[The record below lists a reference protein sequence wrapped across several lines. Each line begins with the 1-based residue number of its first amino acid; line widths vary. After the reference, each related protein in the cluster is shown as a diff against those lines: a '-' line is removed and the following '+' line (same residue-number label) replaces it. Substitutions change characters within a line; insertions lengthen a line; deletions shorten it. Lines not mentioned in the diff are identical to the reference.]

1 MSELV
6 NRVIYDWVTF
16 TSKIDSVESIID
28 LLGLGD
34 VEFIELERGMNGYPH
49 CLHFGGISICYG
61 GREDMGICCCMSG
74 KGCRTFE
81 EYGSGNYKAIF
92 DVILENWSEDGDSRK
107 MNLTRLDV
115 AYDDFEGLLDIMTV
129 FNATTSGGY
138 HEGKLLQGD
147 FVSRFST
154 YDVDISTKGLTCG
167 FGSEKSD
174 IYIRIY
180 DKKAE
185 QKREDLDHWVRCEI
199 QLRRE
204 NAIGFIM
211 LTGDICTNY
220 FGVLNNYLRFIEPS
234 ETDSNK
240 RRAKTAEWWAKFLET
255 GERLK
260 IFQAP
265 GVEYDVMCLDGYV
278 YGQCAGAV
286 STMIELV
293 GLSEF
298 MERLNY
304 SVITR
309 KRNPKY
315 KDLLNRFFSD
325 PDNFPNS
332 YSLDD
337 DFAYFFVK

>member
-1 MSELV
+1 MSELL
-6 NRVIYDWVTF
+6 NRVIYDWLTF

-28 LLGLGD
+28 MLGLGD
-34 VEFIELERGMNGYPH
+34 CSFIELERGMNGYPH
-49 CLHFGGISICYG
+49 CLYFGGISICYG
-61 GREDMGICCCMSG
+61 GREDMGVCCNMCG

-81 EYGSGNYKAIF
+81 EYGTGDYKAIF
-92 DVILENWSEDGDSRK
+92 DVILENWSEDGDKRK

-115 AYDDFEGLLDIMTV
+115 AYDDFEGLLDIWTIYK
-129 FNATTSGGY
+129 ATTSGGY
-138 HEGKLLQGD
+138 VDNKLVQGD

-154 YDVDISTKGLTCG
+154 YNVTLSTKGLSCG
-167 FGSEKSD
+167 FGSEKSN

-185 QKREDLDHWVRCEI
+185 QNFDGVEHWVRCEI
-199 QLRRE
+199 QLRKE

-211 LTGDICTNY
+211 LAGDICTNY

-240 RRAKTAEWWAKFLET
+240 RRAATAEWWAKFLET

-265 GVEYDVMCLDGYV
+265 GTEYDVMCLDGYV

-286 STMIELV
+286 FTMIELV

-298 MERLNY
+298 MERLNR
-304 SVITR
+304 SVIIR

-315 KDLLNRFFSD
+315 TDLLNRFFSD
-325 PDNFPNS
+325 PDNLPNV
-332 YSLDD
+332 YSLDND
-337 DFAYFFVK
+337 LAYFFVK

>member
-1 MSELV
+1 
-6 NRVIYDWVTF
+6 
-16 TSKIDSVESIID
+16 
-28 LLGLGD
+28 
-34 VEFIELERGMNGYPH
+34 
-49 CLHFGGISICYG
+49 
-61 GREDMGICCCMSG
+61 MGVCCNMSG

-81 EYGSGNYKAIF
+81 EYGTGNYKSIF
-92 DVILENWSEDGDSRK
+92 DVILENWSEDGDKRK

-115 AYDDFEGLLDIMTV
+115 AYDDFEGLLDIMTI
-129 FNATTSGGY
+129 FQATISGGY

-167 FGSEKSD
+167 FGSSKSD

-185 QKREDLDHWVRCEI
+185 QNREDVDHWVRCEI

-255 GERLK
+255 K
-260 IFQAP
+260 
-265 GVEYDVMCLDGYV
+265 
-278 YGQCAGAV
+278 
-286 STMIELV
+286 
-293 GLSEF
+293 
-298 MERLNY
+298 
-304 SVITR
+304 
-309 KRNPKY
+309 K
-315 KDLLNRFFSD
+315 
-325 PDNFPNS
+325 
-332 YSLDD
+332 
-337 DFAYFFVK
+337 

>member
-1 MSELV
+1 M
-6 NRVIYDWVTF
+6 
-16 TSKIDSVESIID
+16 ESIID

-61 GREDMGICCCMSG
+61 GREDMG
-74 KGCRTFE
+74 
-81 EYGSGNYKAIF
+81 
-92 DVILENWSEDGDSRK
+92 
-107 MNLTRLDV
+107 
-115 AYDDFEGLLDIMTV
+115 
-129 FNATTSGGY
+129 
-138 HEGKLLQGD
+138 
-147 FVSRFST
+147 
-154 YDVDISTKGLTCG
+154 ISTKGLTCG

-211 LTGDICTNY
+211 LAGDICTNY